1 MKHCVWLW
9 EHSYGLTLP
18 NAWSLVKEM
27 HWITSYG
34 LHFLLLLFY
43 EVFEDKLFQNFSPT
57 LQETVQSISIYSW
70 LKHRKPLDASWLWGM
85 FFATQNVHN
94 NVSTVT
100 GKARIVSSLLICATF
115 ANGIKRCTIVS
126 VPVLLY
132 SNSARRIGHCARR
145 HANSISVL
153 RMRTRNNGKIKK
165 IGNNYYVF
173 LVSL

>member
-126 VPVLLY
+126 VRSFY
-132 SNSARRIGHCARR
+132 TQTRRAPDWALRAPACKFHICTA
-145 HANSISVL
+145 HA
-153 RMRTRNNGKIKK
+153 
-165 IGNNYYVF
+165 YEE
-173 LVSL
+173 